1 MDMKS
6 LCFLLICLAINLFP
20 LPSKASKLEPK
31 PQSHEVTAD
40 KIYFGGDIL
49 TMHGDEPNYIEALAT
64 AGEKIIYTGTLA
76 GSKRFQNQ
84 TTTMT
89 NLEGKTMLPGFV
101 DPHSH
106 LYGVGLQAVVANLL
120 PSPDGQADSIDQLV
134 ELLRESN
141 QNPEQRLFTQK
152 TGWIFGF
159 GYDDSLLERY
169 PNKQDLDRVSQDKP
183 ILMIH
188 TSGHLSV
195 ANSKALELL
204 GINAET
210 PNPPGGVIRRFEDSL
225 EPNGVMEENAH
236 FAILLRLGKLID
248 IELQD
253 MMLKAAQKQYAK
265 YGYTTAQE
273 GRASAEAIE
282 ALSRASKKGTLL
294 IDVVAYLDML
304 SNSEWMSSK
313 YHSSDY
319 LNRFRIGGVKLS
331 FDGSPQGKTAWLT
344 QPYFHPPH
352 GQTPNYL
359 GYPTFSDEQAFQ
371 FVELALSKNWQLL
384 THANGDA
391 AIGQFIDAVSAANQ
405 KLGTKDRR
413 PVLIH
418 GQTIRQDQIE
428 KLSEQGI
435 FPSLFPMHTF
445 YWGDWHA
452 DSVLGFPRANFIS
465 PTKSVRDAQLMF
477 STHHDAPVA
486 LPNALR
492 VLDATVNRT
501 TRSRRTLGPE
511 QRVDVYTGLKA
522 MTLWPAYQHFEEHNK
537 GSLIVDKQADL
548 IILDKNPLK
557 IDPTNLKDL
566 VIFETISR
574 GKTVYQR

>member
-6 LCFLLICLAINLFP
+6 LFFLLICLVINLFP
-20 LPSKASKLEPK
+20 LPSKATKLETK
-31 PQSHEVTAD
+31 PQNHEVTAD
-40 KIYFGGDIL
+40 NIYFGGDIL

-64 AGEKIIYTGTLA
+64 AGGKIIYTGTLE
-76 GSKRFQNQ
+76 GSKSFQNQ
-84 TTTMT
+84 TTTMV

-169 PNKQDLDRVSQDKP
+169 PNKQDLDRASQDKP

-236 FAILLRLGKLID
+236 FAILLKLGKLID

-304 SNSEWMSSK
+304 SNSGWMSSK

-319 LNRFRIGGVKLS
+319 LNRFRISGVKLS

-465 PTKSVRDAQLMF
+465 PTKSVRDEQLMF

-574 GKTVYQR
+574 GKSVYQQ